1 MRCHVNVLIIEL
13 SRISPKYLYTA
24 RSVSIY
30 SDLPTYN
37 GSLLSNITDNNVFAS
52 VRVLVYRNP
61 RAEF

>member
-1 MRCHVNVLIIEL
+1 MKCHVNVLIMEQ
-13 SRISPKYLYTA
+13 SRISPKYLYTV
-24 RSVSIY
+24 RSVTIN

-37 GSLLSNITDNNVFAS
+37 GSPLSTIADNNVFAS